1 MTLFWSLYV
10 VSALPALFEKTQVY
24 RRVWHPVLWLM
35 PVFFVVMAFREAGGD
50 YSRYLY
56 LFSLIE
62 FMPMAEAIGMAEP
75 LYALVN
81 ILSAGLGLGMAGVNA
96 ACAVV
101 FLFGLYRLAIDEPR
115 PLLLVALA
123 VPYLII
129 VVAIGY
135 TRQGTAIGLF
145 MLALTQLRRDRPV
158 RYLLLVFLAAGF
170 HTSALIA
177 VPLAYFG
184 VRRRPGILNLV
195 QKVVAIGASIG
206 FALTIASDRI
216 SDYSQFYLESGRY
229 VSQGAVIRSLL
240 TASAG
245 LIFFVLR
252 RSWTRC
258 FGDAHV
264 WTVLA
269 LTSLAAVP
277 LSFVQSTA
285 TDRIGLFLLPFQI
298 IVFERLTVMPASLQ
312 LRQLLVAAVL
322 SIYALNLF
330 VWLNLGEFATVLW
343 LPFEN
348 TVLGTFR

>member
-1 MTLFWSLYV
+1 MTLFWGLYAAA
-10 VSALPALFEKTQVY
+10 ALPALFEKTQWH

-35 PVFFVVMAFREAGGD
+35 PVFFVVMAFRESGGD
-50 YSRYLY
+50 FSRYLY
-56 LFSLIE
+56 LFNLVE
-62 FMPMAEAIGMAEP
+62 FLPLDEAIGMAEP

-81 ILSAGLGLGMAGVNA
+81 ILSAGLGLGMAGVNGV
-96 ACAVV
+96 CALV
-101 FLFGLYRLAIDEPR
+101 FLYGLYRLAIDEPR
-115 PLLLVALA
+115 PMLLVALA

-145 MLALTQLRRDRPV
+145 MLALTQLPRDRPV

-170 HTSALIA
+170 HTSALVA

-184 VRRRPGILNLV
+184 VRRRPGVLNVV
-195 QKVVAIGASIG
+195 QKVAAIGASIG
-206 FALTIASDRI
+206 FALTIASDRL
-216 SDYSQFYLESGRY
+216 SDYSQFYLESSRY

-240 TASAG
+240 TAAAG
-245 LIFFVLR
+245 LVFFVFR
-252 RSWTRC
+252 RNWARS
-258 FGDAHV
+258 FGDTQV
-264 WTVLA
+264 WNTLA
-269 LTSLAAVP
+269 LTSLVALP

-298 IVFERLTVMPASLQ
+298 IVFERLTVMPASRQ
-312 LRQLLVAAVL
+312 VRQLLVAAVL
-322 SIYALNLF
+322 LIYAFNLF

>member
-10 VSALPALFEKTQVY
+10 IAALPALFEKTQAQ
-24 RRVWHPVLWLM
+24 RRAWHPVLWLM

-56 LFSLIE
+56 LFTIVE
-62 FMPMAEAIGMAEP
+62 FMPFGEALGMAEP

-81 ILSAGLGLGMAGVNA
+81 FVSAGLGLGMTGVNA
-96 ACAVV
+96 ACALV
-101 FLFGLYRLAIDEPR
+101 FLYGLYRLAIDEPR
-115 PLLLVALA
+115 PLLVVALA

-158 RYLLLVFLAAGF
+158 RYLLLIFLAAGF

-177 VPLAYFG
+177 LPLAYFG

-195 QKVVAIGASIG
+195 QKVGAIGASIG
-206 FALTIASDRI
+206 FSLTIASDRL
-216 SDYSQFYLESGRY
+216 SDYSQFYLESNRY
-229 VSQGAVIRSLL
+229 VSQGALIRSLL
-240 TASAG
+240 TAAAG
-245 LIFFVLR
+245 LIFFVVR
-252 RSWTRC
+252 RSWSRS
-258 FGDAHV
+258 FGDTHV
-264 WTVLA
+264 WNVLA

-277 LSFVQSTA
+277 LSLVQSTA

-298 IVFERLTVMPASLQ
+298 LVFERLTVMPASRQ
-312 LRQLLVAAVL
+312 VRQLLVAAVL
-322 SIYALNLF
+322 AIYALNLL
-330 VWLNLGEFATVLW
+330 VWLHFGEFATVLW
-343 LPFEN
+343 LPFKN
-348 TVLGTFR
+348 TVLGTFP

>member
-62 FMPMAEAIGMAEP
+62 FMPLAEAIGMAEP

-81 ILSAGLGLGMAGVNA
+81 ILSASLGLGMAGVNA

-158 RYLLLVFLAAGF
+158 RYLLLIFLAAGF

-184 VRRRPGILNLV
+184 VRRRAGLLNLV